1 MKLLLGCLLL
11 MGVAGCETR
20 RSLSEKQILTVLKLR
35 LGQWHFDFRG
45 GPSGA
50 VPTTKAGFS
59 VGRWSEHGHAIEV
72 VGHKK
77 SSTEIVPYHMT
88 RTFNRDLGVFVDR
101 VQINGQTLTRHCEWN
116 PQARILTIHPVKP
129 AFPPGHT
136 MDHQLAFDSALTSVK
151 GHSRVDHKGT
161 EVDAWSWTGERTGD
175 VDNVQFEKMFAAFQ
189 EYRSSVDG
197 AQQ

>member
-1 MKLLLGCLLL
+1 MKLLLGCLLI

-20 RSLSEKQILTVLKLR
+20 TSLSEEQGLTVLKLR

-50 VPTTKAGFS
+50 APTTQAGLS
-59 VGRWSEHGHAIEV
+59 AGRWTDHGHVIEV

-77 SSTEIVPYHMT
+77 SSTETVPYHMT

-116 PQARILTIHPVKP
+116 PQTRILTIHAIKP
-129 AFPPGHT
+129 TLPAGHT
-136 MDHQLAFDSALTSVK
+136 MDQQLAFDSALTSVK
-151 GHSRVDHKGT
+151 GYSRVDHKGT
-161 EVDAWSWTGERTGD
+161 EIDAWSWTGERTGD
-175 VDNVQFEKMFAAFQ
+175 IDNVQFETMLSAFHKHQ
-189 EYRSSVDG
+189 TNVNG
-197 AQQ
+197 ATP